1 MIHEIEEEESDL
13 EECNLIS
20 PKKEIKEE
28 IQEIRNKLLLS
39 LNLWSTGTCH
49 IMIKLSVFMIT
60 VLHIFVW

>member
-39 LNLWSTGTCH
+39 LNL
-49 IMIKLSVFMIT
+49 
-60 VLHIFVW
+60 